1 MRADVLSAYAASASR
16 VLGWM
21 IVSAIVFRA
30 GPFHFAVLALV
41 RGAVGLLN
49 YTTFGLT
56 PALIRALAA
65 AERTPYLSSGDA
77 MRALEA
83 DRTPSNAIPYATADT
98 GRPDP
103 QSPLCRTYR
112 AGVLAAAF
120 AACIGLLVTVAYSFG
135 FGVLHVVPVQVGTAG
150 LLVLGMGAG
159 TVLRLMSEAPSALI
173 QTRRSIARDNQF
185 SVAAD
190 VVWVLVVVVMISAGG
205 GGGGGG
211 SWSGDRA
218 LVAAAVGY
226 VVSGLALLCARFIQA
241 HLILPL
247 PMKFS
252 SPWPAAEVW
261 SLLAAGSVIAAA
273 QLADFLYA
281 PTDYILINRFVSPGA
296 VAIYAPAV
304 QIDSGLLLVVGAIA
318 AVLLPKAAMAHVAG
332 DTGQLRRYYVRGT
345 LSGVVML
352 VIASVAVY
360 LASPWIFRLWLG
372 DPLPM
377 TQAILPLVL
386 AHTIL
391 GGSSGVGRSILLA
404 MGKAKPFAIA
414 MLVAGVA
421 NVICS
426 YVFVAHMGL
435 GLRGVIYGT
444 IAVAVGRCVIWQPWY
459 VLRTLRREVASG
471 GTREIKPEATAIAPE
486 PL

>member
-30 GPFHFAVLALV
+30 GAFHFAVLALV
-41 RGAVGLLN
+41 RGTVGLLN
-49 YTTFGLT
+49 YTTFGLS

-65 AERTPYLSSGDA
+65 AARTPYVSWADA
-77 MRALEA
+77 MKSLDDNERS
-83 DRTPSNAIPYATADT
+83 SNSLAYATPHT

-112 AGVLAAAF
+112 AGVLAAAL

-135 FGVLHVVPVQVGTAG
+135 FGVLHVIPMQVGTAG

-159 TVLRLMSEAPSALI
+159 TVVRLMSEAPSALI

-185 SVAAD
+185 AVAAD
-190 VVWVLVVVVMISAGG
+190 VVWVLVVLVMTSGG
-205 GGGGGG
+205 GGP
-211 SWSGDRA
+211 WSGDRA
-218 LVAAAVGY
+218 LVAVSVGY

-247 PMKFS
+247 PMKFAA
-252 SPWPAAEVW
+252 PWPAAEVW

-318 AVLLPKAAMAHVAG
+318 AVLLPKAALAHVAG
-332 DTGQLRRYYVRGT
+332 DTHQLRRYYVRGT
-345 LSGVVML
+345 LAGVAML
-352 VIASVAVY
+352 VIASIAVY

-459 VLRTLRREVASG
+459 VLRTLRREAASG
-471 GTREIKPEATAIAPE
+471 GTREIKPDAAAVAPE